1 MQPLPASSS
10 TFTHTHAY
18 ILTQTMY
25 IKGLIKGLH
34 VFAVT
39 QRYHILCLQSYTS
52 ASLNRNRLN
61 LHSKVLSTLTPHHH
75 SDSTPI
81 SSPKLVLPSLLLSS
95 ILTSTWPH
103 KPQCSPH
110 VRGGTRQTGAGDEE
124 GHVSWGRE
132 LTLQGAG
139 KSWVGVLP
147 SFDLG
152 LMGRGWKRWMLRS
165 RGGEV

>member
-1 MQPLPASSS
+1 MGRQHTNSAAAASSTASLAQEGTSQRHAHPLHTQLLLWFIIQGRTRLPPSHSCMQPLPASSS

-61 LHSKVLSTLTPHHH
+61 LRSKVLSTLTPHHH

-95 ILTSTWPH
+95 ILTST
-103 KPQCSPH
+103 
-110 VRGGTRQTGAGDEE
+110 
-124 GHVSWGRE
+124 
-132 LTLQGAG
+132 
-139 KSWVGVLP
+139 
-147 SFDLG
+147 
-152 LMGRGWKRWMLRS
+152 
-165 RGGEV
+165 